1 MIVVGGKLKNSCF
14 FLASVLVLS
23 GCAQGQ
29 TNEEACD
36 LVNDYVSEI
45 LATSDRISDDFRNDI
60 VRTVGAENI
69 LRILDEMETKV
80 RPGDSELNEVTKLWI
95 SSATEFFSMSYLEE
109 IKDTDVD
116 ALTLT
121 KENFQAVNSR
131 LIRVCSD

>member
-1 MIVVGGKLKNSCF
+1 M
-14 FLASVLVLS
+14 
-23 GCAQGQ
+23 
-29 TNEEACD
+29 
-36 LVNDYVSEI
+36 NDYVSEI

-109 IKDTDVD
+109 IKDIDVD

-121 KENFQAVNSR
+121 KENFQAVNGR